1 LKVIRQTTSQNFFGQ
16 GRSSDFPIVSSDRSA
31 IVENRIR
38 KLIITLLIFC
48 FFIPILRAQKAKFQD
63 DHDTSYYSTYR
74 SMLTARAYLSRK
86 YNVLSF
92 NPPAPAP
99 SFQYRATT
107 SLNLGIGAT
116 YHAITVNIGFGI
128 SKFNPDNEKGNTKY
142 LDLQGHFYARKW
154 NVDLLGEFYKG
165 LYLTPEGLA
174 APTGDKFYLRPDMGL
189 SLIGFAFYRALN
201 EKKFSYQAGLLQNE
215 WQKKSAGSILIG
227 GEIYYGAIRGDS
239 TLMPTII
246 DPKASALAI
255 NKFHFFSFGPGVG
268 YAYTFVIKE
277 HFFILGSA
285 TINLAFRYSTEI
297 STPNDE
303 HASHFGFRP
312 NYILHVGAGYNSNKW
327 DLSVLWVDTELFM
340 KGQSTDYSYTI
351 GVGNYRLIYAR
362 RFNLDRKTKKIL
374 SPIPEI
380 IGQ

>member
-1 LKVIRQTTSQNFFGQ
+1 MK
-16 GRSSDFPIVSSDRSA
+16 
-31 IVENRIR
+31 
-38 KLIITLLIFC
+38 KLISQLTY
-48 FFIPILRAQKAKFQD
+48 FFVFISFASAQKFKI
-63 DHDTSYYSTYR
+63 DHDTSYYVTYR
-74 SMLTARAYLSRK
+74 SMLTARGYLSRK

-92 NPPAPAP
+92 NPPSPTS

-116 YHAITVNIGFGI
+116 YHAFTLNIGFGI
-128 SKFNPDNEKGNTKY
+128 VKFNPNSVKGNTKY
-142 LDLQGHFYARKW
+142 LDLQGHYFARKW

-165 LYLTPEGLA
+165 YYLTPQGLA
-174 APTGDKFYLRPDMGL
+174 APPGKEYYLRPDMGL

-201 EKKFSYQAGLLQNE
+201 QKRFSYQAGLLQNE
-215 WQKKSAGSILIG
+215 WQKKSAGSFLVG
-227 GEIYYGAIRGDS
+227 GEIYYGAIHGDS
-239 TLMPTII
+239 SLMPASI
-246 DPKASALAI
+246 DPKGNALSI
-255 NKFHFFSFGPGVG
+255 DKFHFFSFGPGVG
-268 YAYTFVIKE
+268 YAYTFVFKE
-277 HFFILGSA
+277 HFFVLGSA

-351 GVGNYRLIYAR
+351 GVGNYRLIYA
-362 RFNLDRKTKKIL
+362 
-374 SPIPEI
+374 
-380 IGQ
+380 